1 MDPLFLDRHDAGRRL
16 AHALIHYKEASDTL
30 ILALPRGGVVVGYE
44 ISRELH
50 LPLEVLV
57 TRKLGAP
64 GNPELAMGALS
75 ETGYRHL
82 NPEVLLSFG
91 VSSSQLE
98 EEVQLQQQEIA
109 RRVERYRRGQ
119 PLPPMT
125 GRSVILVDDG
135 VATGATFYASVAALR
150 TLNVRRLVAAI
161 PVASTQVKSDLLL
174 KVDEVVILETPTSFA
189 AIGQF
194 YLDFSQAADEQVI
207 ACLER
212 ARAAPSGTDPA
223 AQ

>member
-1 MDPLFLDRHDAGRRL
+1 MDPLFVDRHDAGRRL
-16 AHALIHYKEASDTL
+16 AHALIHYKEAPDTL

-82 NPEVLLSFG
+82 NPEILLSFG
-91 VSSSQLE
+91 VSSGQLE
-98 EEVQLQQQEIA
+98 EEVRRQQQEID
-109 RRVERYRRGQ
+109 RRVEQYRWGR

-125 GRSVILVDDG
+125 GRSVIL
-135 VATGATFYASVAALR
+135 
-150 TLNVRRLVAAI
+150 
-161 PVASTQVKSDLLL
+161 
-174 KVDEVVILETPTSFA
+174 ETPISFA

-194 YLDFSQAADEQVI
+194 YLDFSQVADEEVI
-207 ACLER
+207 VCLER
-212 ARAAPSGTDPA
+212 ARTAAPGTNPA
-223 AQ
+223 AE

>member
-1 MDPLFLDRHDAGRRL
+1 MDPLFVDRHDAGRRL
-16 AHALIHYKEASDTL
+16 AHALIHYKEAPDTL

-91 VSSSQLE
+91 VSSVQLE
-98 EEVQLQQQEIA
+98 EAVQLQHQEIA
-109 RRVERYRRGQ
+109 RRVERYRRGR

-125 GRSVILVDDG
+125 GQSVILVDDG

-161 PVASTQVKSDLLL
+161 PVASTQARSDLLS
-174 KVDEVVILETPTSFA
+174 KVDEVVILETPMSFA

-194 YLDFSQAADEQVI
+194 YLDFSQVTDEEVT

-212 ARAAPSGTDPA
+212 ARTAPPGTGPA
-223 AQ
+223 AE

>member
-1 MDPLFLDRHDAGRRL
+1 MDPLFLDRRDAGTQL
-16 AHALIHYKEASDTL
+16 AHALIHYKEAPDTL
-30 ILALPRGGVVVGYE
+30 ILALPRGGVIVGCE
-44 ISRELH
+44 ISRALH
-50 LPLEVLV
+50 IPLEVLV

-98 EEVQLQQQEIA
+98 EEVQRQQLEIS
-109 RRVERYRRGQ
+109 RRVERYRRGR

-125 GRSVILVDDG
+125 GRNVILVDDG
-135 VATGATFYASVAALR
+135 VATGATFYASIAALR
-150 TLNVRRLVAAI
+150 TSNVQRLVAAI
-161 PVASTQVKSDLLL
+161 PVASHQVRGELLS

-194 YLDFSQAADEQVI
+194 YLDFSQVSDEQVV
-207 ACLER
+207 ACLEK
-212 ARAAPSGTDPA
+212 ARTAPPGTDSVA
-223 AQ
+223 K

>member
-91 VSSSQLE
+91 VSSGQLE

-109 RRVERYRRGQ
+109 RRVERYRRGR

-161 PVASTQVKSDLLL
+161 PVASTQVRSDLLS
-174 KVDEVVILETPTSFA
+174 KVDEVVILETPMSFA

-194 YLDFSQAADEQVI
+194 YLDFSQVTDEEVT

-212 ARAAPSGTDPA
+212 TRTAPPGTGPA
-223 AQ
+223 AE

>member
-1 MDPLFLDRHDAGRRL
+1 MDPLFLDRRDAGQQL
-16 AHALIHYKEASDTL
+16 AHALIHHKEAPDTL
-30 ILALPRGGVVVGYE
+30 ILALPRGGVIVGCE

-50 LPLEVLV
+50 IPLEVLV

-98 EEVQLQQQEIA
+98 EEVQRQQLEIS
-109 RRVERYRRGQ
+109 RRVERYRRGR

-125 GRSVILVDDG
+125 GRNVILVDDG
-135 VATGATFYASVAALR
+135 VATGATFYASIAALR
-150 TLNVRRLVAAI
+150 TSNVQRLVAAI
-161 PVASTQVKSDLLL
+161 PVASHQVRGELLS

-194 YLDFSQAADEQVI
+194 YLDFSQVSDDEVV

-212 ARAAPSGTDPA
+212 ARTAPPGTDA
-223 AQ
+223 VAK

>member
-1 MDPLFLDRHDAGRRL
+1 MDPLFLDRRDAGTQL
-16 AHALIHYKEASDTL
+16 AHALIHYKEAPDTL
-30 ILALPRGGVVVGYE
+30 ILALPRGGVIVGCE
-44 ISRELH
+44 ISRALH
-50 LPLEVLV
+50 IPLEVLV

-98 EEVQLQQQEIA
+98 EEVQRQQLEIS
-109 RRVERYRRGQ
+109 RRVERYRRGR

-125 GRSVILVDDG
+125 GRNVILVDDG
-135 VATGATFYASVAALR
+135 VATGATFYASIAALR
-150 TLNVRRLVAAI
+150 TSNVQRLVAAI
-161 PVASTQVKSDLLL
+161 PVASHQVRGELLS

-194 YLDFSQAADEQVI
+194 YLDFSQVSDEQVV
-207 ACLER
+207 ACLEK
-212 ARAAPSGTDPA
+212 ARTAPPGTDPVA
-223 AQ
+223 K

>member
-1 MDPLFLDRHDAGRRL
+1 MDPLFLDRRDAGTQL
-16 AHALIHYKEASDTL
+16 AHALIHYKEAPDTL
-30 ILALPRGGVVVGYE
+30 ILALPRGGVIVGCE
-44 ISRELH
+44 ISRALH
-50 LPLEVLV
+50 IPLEVLV

-98 EEVQLQQQEIA
+98 EEVQRQQLEIS
-109 RRVERYRRGQ
+109 RRVERYRRGR

-125 GRSVILVDDG
+125 GRNVILVDDG

-150 TLNVRRLVAAI
+150 TSNVQRLVAAI
-161 PVASTQVKSDLLL
+161 PVASHQVRGELLS

-194 YLDFSQAADEQVI
+194 YLDFSQVSDEQVV
-207 ACLER
+207 ACLEK
-212 ARAAPSGTDPA
+212 AWTAPPGTDPVA
-223 AQ
+223 K

>member
-1 MDPLFLDRHDAGRRL
+1 MDPLFVDRHDAGRRL
-16 AHALIHYKEASDTL
+16 AHALIHYKEAPDTL

-82 NPEVLLSFG
+82 NPEILLSFG
-91 VSSSQLE
+91 VSSGQLE
-98 EEVQLQQQEIA
+98 EEVRRQQQESD
-109 RRVERYRRGQ
+109 RRVEQYRWGR

-150 TLNVRRLVAAI
+150 NLNLRRLVAAI
-161 PVASTQVKSDLLL
+161 PVASSQVRSELLS
-174 KVDEVVILETPTSFA
+174 KVDEAVILETPISFA

-194 YLDFSQAADEQVI
+194 YLDFAQVADEEVI
-207 ACLER
+207 ACLGR
-212 ARAAPSGTDPA
+212 ARTAAPGTNSA
-223 AQ
+223 AE

>member
-1 MDPLFLDRHDAGRRL
+1 MDPLFLDRRDAGTQL
-16 AHALIHYKEASDTL
+16 AHALIHYKEAPDTL
-30 ILALPRGGVVVGYE
+30 ILALPRGGVIVGCE

-50 LPLEVLV
+50 IPLEVLV

-98 EEVQLQQQEIA
+98 EEVQRQQLEIS
-109 RRVERYRRGQ
+109 RRVERYRRGR

-125 GRSVILVDDG
+125 GRNVILVDDG

-150 TLNVRRLVAAI
+150 TSNVQRLVAAI
-161 PVASTQVKSDLLL
+161 PVASHQVRGELLS

-194 YLDFSQAADEQVI
+194 YLDFSQVSDEQVV
-207 ACLER
+207 ACLEK
-212 ARAAPSGTDPA
+212 ARTAPPGTDSVA
-223 AQ
+223 K